1 MFCVLLCSIWN
12 FKSVRLTAGCCAVML
27 PWTCG
32 EASLQ
37 PWRLSVS
44 PSGRKVQPQPGSAL
58 AKWIQWRWKPHG
70 SLKSHIHRGRTT
82 PRIETADAKNN
93 VNLLT
98 ERPFMAVIVAVKID
112 QKKTGVYSVL
122 WLEGGFN
129 RYLEQKIEF
138 TLAKAACT
146 ELITSNDLQLQ
157 KHSRKKICCTTC
169 HKNG

>member
-27 PWTCG
+27 PWTCR

-70 SLKSHIHRGRTT
+70 SLKSHNHRGRTT

-93 VNLLT
+93 VKLLT
-98 ERPFMAVIVAVKID
+98 ERPLMGVIVAVKID
-112 QKKTGVYSVL
+112 KNTGVYSVL
-122 WLEGGFN
+122 WLEGGLN

-146 ELITSNDLQLQ
+146 ELITSNDLKLQ
-157 KHSRKKICCTTC
+157 KHSRKNLL
-169 HKNG
+169 HHMP